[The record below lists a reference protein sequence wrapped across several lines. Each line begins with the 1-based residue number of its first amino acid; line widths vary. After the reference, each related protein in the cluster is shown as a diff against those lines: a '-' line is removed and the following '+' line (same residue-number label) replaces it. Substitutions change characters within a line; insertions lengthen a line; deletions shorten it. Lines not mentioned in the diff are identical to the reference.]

1 MLGQELAGGLHIAT
15 LPDGKRLILSPKV
28 YEKKLAYADIS
39 LFESLLMIGEYSE
52 WFVPD
57 ADLMKYILQHYA
69 IIKDDMIDGYDM
81 HIDDGYDM
89 HIDEEYWTV
98 NDNDVYDY
106 AETVIFV
113 TKGGIMY
120 YNQKRGKKNVY
131 NVRAFK
137 LI

>member
-1 MLGQELAGGLHIAT
+1 MIGDELEGGLHIAT

-39 LFESLLMIGEYSE
+39 TFEAFLIIGEYGE

-69 IIKDDMIDGYDM
+69 IIKDDMI
-81 HIDDGYDM
+81 DGYDM